1 MITILAKNVTKK
13 DIMIEKL
20 GISIP
25 SLTQIE
31 LVGIEG
37 IFSIVKVI
45 SSKELKDIVAAGNII
60 INDGVSDLSTVNG
73 LKHLSLKTEYTK

>member
-13 DIMIEKL
+13 DIMIEEL

-37 IFSIVKVI
+37 SFGIVKVI

>member
-13 DIMIEKL
+13 DIMIEEL

-45 SSKELKDIVAAGNII
+45 SSKELKDIVVAGNII